1 MRVIKASILGLLNVG
16 SMEELRRTL
25 ISIKVFAIKRRRN
38 KE

>member
-1 MRVIKASILGLLNVG
+1 MIKASILGLLIAR